1 MVKKFVVE
9 VQEVWLVSRKY
20 YTLNDSKEEAI
31 EAYREGST
39 IEPFEDYDVLEK
51 CFSDIDGYKDGYE
64 IIDVYED

>member
-20 YTLNDSKEEAI
+20 YTLNDSKEDAI
-31 EAYREGST
+31 EAYLEGST
-39 IEPFEDYDVLEK
+39 IEPFEDYEVLET
-51 CFSDIDGYKDGYE
+51 CFSDVNNYKDGYE